1 MRLGVYGTG
10 TDSAGGYE
18 VSRVR
23 GGRLSGMSYLDAIR
37 QADNEEQTADSRLQL
52 LAGEETEE
60 EVTQKDTERPQ
71 AARIYDAVTAGKE
84 SPSACI
90 REVPKV
96 PYGNLAQDG
105 VINYNGICF
114 VCDERTN
121 SICLGNME
129 EKDKVINITLSG
141 GGHLRVNR
149 DNISDLAKAAGM
161 FSPEDLNL
169 IMRAIARDT
178 KIQSMKQEMDDM
190 KANVGNSIGAGSEA
204 ARTAKKE

>member
-18 VSRVR
+18 TSRVK
-23 GGRLSGMSYLDAIR
+23 GGRLSGKSYLDAIQ
-37 QADNEEQTADSRLQL
+37 QAGDEEQTADSRLQL
-52 LAGEETEE
+52 LAEEA
-60 EVTQKDTERPQ
+60 VTQKETERPQ

-84 SPSACI
+84 SPSVCI

-96 PYGNLAQDG
+96 PYGNLAKDG
-105 VINYNGICF
+105 VINYNGVCF

-190 KANVGNSIGAGSEA
+190 KADVGNRIGAGSEA
-204 ARTAKKE
+204 AQTEEEE

>member
-18 VSRVR
+18 TSRVK

-37 QADNEEQTADSRLQL
+37 QAGDEEQAVDSRLQL
-52 LAGEETEE
+52 LAAEETE
-60 EVTQKDTERPQ
+60 EVTQKKAERPQ
-71 AARIYDAVTAGKE
+71 AVRIYDAVTAGKE

-105 VINYNGICF
+105 VINYNGVCF

-129 EKDKVINITLSG
+129 EKDKVINIALSG
-141 GGHLRVNR
+141 GGYLRVNR
-149 DNISDLAKAAGM
+149 DNISDLARAAGM

-178 KIQSMKQEMDDM
+178 KIQSMKLEMDDM
-190 KANVGNSIGAGSEA
+190 KADVGNRIGAGSEA
-204 ARTAKKE
+204 AQTEEEE

>member
-1 MRLGVYGTG
+1 
-10 TDSAGGYE
+10 
-18 VSRVR
+18 
-23 GGRLSGMSYLDAIR
+23 MSYLDAIR

-190 KANVGNSIGAGSEA
+190 KADVGNSIGAGSEA

>member
-1 MRLGVYGTG
+1 
-10 TDSAGGYE
+10 
-18 VSRVR
+18 
-23 GGRLSGMSYLDAIR
+23 MSYLDAIR
-37 QADNEEQTADSRLQL
+37 QAGDEEQTADSRLQL
-52 LAGEETEE
+52 LAGEETDE
-60 EVTQKDTERPQ
+60 EVAKRDTERPQ

-149 DNISDLAKAAGM
+149 DNIGDLARAAGM

-190 KANVGNSIGAGSEA
+190 KADVGNRIGGGSEA
-204 ARTAKKE
+204 AQTEEEE